1 LLEKQGFKIQDKGAD
16 QVMKG
21 TPDSKT
27 MMSNYYEGG
36 FEDTAD
42 VKPEG
47 DVSTYDEKEILFY
60 FNQIP
65 SADQQTIL
73 KKMATQSS
81 EKYEP
86 NDDSDDVMEKLY
98 RAYAEDKK
106 QKEAGTA
113 KMGFPPPPTPLV
125 PLPNYSKTG
134 LEINL
139 AGRKTSKLEST
150 KVILFKNERGNDPVA
165 KKKTGDK
172 VVKAI
177 EPKLSTN
184 NISRIITSEDAA
196 SFDVAADAL
205 SWQAH
210 LKNIRRFCL
219 QYDMLSILNI
229 PKGVD
234 YSDPHNVIRH
244 TAYKDAIEDRLF
256 SMAGIP
262 SPLQFSYQNRERC
275 VA

>member
-1 LLEKQGFKIQDKGAD
+1 
-16 QVMKG
+16 MKG

-27 MMSNYYEGG
+27 TMSNYYEGG

-65 SADQQTIL
+65 SADRQTIL

-106 QKEAGTA
+106 QKEAATA

-139 AGRKTSKLEST
+139 AGRKTNKLEST
-150 KVILFKNERGNDPVA
+150 KVILFKNE
-165 KKKTGDK
+165 
-172 VVKAI
+172 
-177 EPKLSTN
+177 
-184 NISRIITSEDAA
+184 
-196 SFDVAADAL
+196 
-205 SWQAH
+205 
-210 LKNIRRFCL
+210 
-219 QYDMLSILNI
+219 
-229 PKGVD
+229 
-234 YSDPHNVIRH
+234 
-244 TAYKDAIEDRLF
+244 
-256 SMAGIP
+256 
-262 SPLQFSYQNRERC
+262 
-275 VA
+275 